1 LAVALIE
8 LRNIWKSFAGAPALQ
23 DVSLS
28 VERGEILGLIG
39 DNGAGKSTLLKIM
52 AGNYPPDRG
61 SIQFE
66 GEEIRFRS
74 AAEARRCGIETVY
87 QHLALCNNLTAAEN
101 VFLGRELYN
110 GLGPLR
116 LVDRAAME
124 ARTRELL
131 ARLKSD
137 TPAGDLV
144 GTMSRGQRQAVAI
157 ARALLTSPKLLLMD
171 EPVAALSPRQTGE
184 LLALLRELRS
194 RNIAVVFVSHSLSDV
209 FAIADRIILLRGGRK
224 LLDAPTSKLSLGEV
238 TALLGDAA

>member
-1 LAVALIE
+1 VAVALIE

-61 SIQFE
+61 SIRFE

-74 AAEARRCGIETVY
+74 AAAARRCGIETVY

-171 EPVAALSPRQTGE
+171 EPVAALSPRQIGE
-184 LLALLRELRS
+184 LLALSRELRS

-224 LLDAPTSKLSLGEV
+224 LLDAPTAKISLGEV
-238 TALLGDAA
+238 TALLGEAA